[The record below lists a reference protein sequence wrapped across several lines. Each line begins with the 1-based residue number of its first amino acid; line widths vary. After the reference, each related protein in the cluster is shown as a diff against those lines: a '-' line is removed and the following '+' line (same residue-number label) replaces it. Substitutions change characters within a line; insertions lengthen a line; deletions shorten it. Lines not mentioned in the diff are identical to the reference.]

1 MEVDLI
7 YLDLF
12 YKQYL
17 AYISNRGSTLT
28 MLDFSNNQEVQET
41 IQRRDF
47 FTANASERIYI
58 DMRNSLGYTGKKD
71 PMKRDGSSINV
82 ETSLRDAVEY
92 DLDVTDVRQG
102 FTEFVYESR
111 KDGNMIQMYEYKV
124 VKDEKS
130 KKLDDIRHRESPS
143 RKRKLG
149 GVDQKLLR
157 AI

>member
-1 MEVDLI
+1 
-7 YLDLF
+7 
-12 YKQYL
+12 
-17 AYISNRGSTLT
+17 
-28 MLDFSNNQEVQET
+28 
-41 IQRRDF
+41 
-47 FTANASERIYI
+47 
-58 DMRNSLGYTGKKD
+58 MRNSLGYTGKKD

-82 ETSLRDAVEY
+82 ETSLRDAAEY
-92 DLDVTDVRQG
+92 DLDVTVVRQG